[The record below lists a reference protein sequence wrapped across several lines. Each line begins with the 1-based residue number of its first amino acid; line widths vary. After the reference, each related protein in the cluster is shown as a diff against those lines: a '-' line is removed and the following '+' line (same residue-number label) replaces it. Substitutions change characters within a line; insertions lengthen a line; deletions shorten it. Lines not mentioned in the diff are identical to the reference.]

1 MLIYFILTFIAGF
14 LLSWFIFKRL
24 AVKQLIKN
32 DTKRFMNDIKMRV
45 GKEYYPTFTPYINS
59 ISPQFVKIYDE
70 TLLAE
75 NQELYSII
83 GISYGKSLEFLIR
96 DYAIAQ
102 NPTGKEKILKVKL
115 VDVINNYILDN
126 SIKNSTDIARW
137 LRNDETHYQR
147 KFEKADVNHL
157 KQLIQLTVALINA
170 EHDKRQI
177 DNKVETIKKNIS

>member
-1 MLIYFILTFIAGF
+1 MLLYILLAFAMGF
-14 LLSWFIFKRL
+14 LSSWYIFKKL
-24 AVKQLIKN
+24 AVKQLIKD
-32 DTKRFMNDIKMRV
+32 DTRRFMNDIKMRV

-75 NQELYSII
+75 NQELFSII

-102 NPTGKEKILKVKL
+102 NPKEKEKILKVRL
-115 VDVINNYILDN
+115 VDVINNYIQDN

-147 KFEKADVNHL
+147 KYDKADVNHL
-157 KQLIQLTVALINA
+157 KQLIELTVALIIA
-170 EHDKRQI
+170 EHDKSQI
-177 DNKVETIKKNIS
+177 DDKVESIKKNIT